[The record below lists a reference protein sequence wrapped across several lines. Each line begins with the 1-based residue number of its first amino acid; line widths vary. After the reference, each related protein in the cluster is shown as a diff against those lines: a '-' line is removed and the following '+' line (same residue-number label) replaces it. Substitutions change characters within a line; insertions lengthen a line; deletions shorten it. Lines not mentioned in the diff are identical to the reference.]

1 MLQYMDPF
9 LVAGLLFF
17 LSLIAG
23 TVSERSGVPALLLF
37 LGIGMLAGVDGP
49 GGLPFDDAAFTNQI
63 GTVALAFILFSGGF
77 ATRWQDIRPIVAR
90 GTLFSTLGVMITAGV
105 MAVLIALIPGFSLKD
120 GFLLG
125 AIVSST
131 DAAAVFSI
139 LRTQKL
145 GLKGSLKPLLE
156 FESGSNDPMAVFMTL
171 AALRWIDAPD
181 APFGDMLSL
190 FVTQMVLGGVMG
202 VMMGRLACFL
212 IQRLRVENEALYPVW
227 GISVVL
233 VAFGLT
239 QSVRGN
245 GYLAVYICGIVMGGG
260 DFLYKYSLERFHDA
274 FAWLMQITMFL
285 VLGLLVNPG
294 ELING
299 SVVGVGLLISVLLM
313 LVARPVAVFLCSIRS
328 ALSLRERLFVSWTGL
343 RGAVPIILATYPL
356 TEGHPHARYF
366 FNLIFFVVLTS
377 VLLQGKTLAA
387 AARLLGLDTW
397 IRIAPA
403 YPLSFDRTPES
414 SGEESREIGL
424 MPDSWVV
431 GKTVSELNF
440 PEGVSILLIHRGARF
455 LIPKGG
461 TRLEAEDAL
470 LIFGERSALLDVEN
484 LLARRRELEA
494 SGDGD
499 KLYEEGSPETP

>member
-1 MLQYMDPF
+1 MLQHVDPY
-9 LVAGLLFF
+9 LVTGLLFF
-17 LSLIAG
+17 LSLLAG
-23 TVSERSGVPALLLF
+23 TVSERTRIPALILF

-49 GGLPFDDAAFTNQI
+49 GGLPFDDAPFTNLV

-77 ATRWQDIRPIVAR
+77 ATRWEDIRPIVGR
-90 GTLFSTLGVMITAGV
+90 GVLLSTAGVMITAVV
-105 MAVLIALIPGFSLKD
+105 MAVLISMIPGFSFKD

-156 FESGSNDPMAVFMTL
+156 FESGSNDPMAVFLTL
-171 AALRWIDAPD
+171 AALRWIESPD
-181 APFGDMLSL
+181 APIGDMLFL
-190 FVTQMVLGGVMG
+190 FLTQMVLGGLTG
-202 VMMGRLACFL
+202 VLMGRLSCFL
-212 IQRLRVENEALYPVW
+212 IQRLRVANEALYPVW
-227 GISVVL
+227 GISIVL
-233 VAFGLT
+233 ITFGLT
-239 QSVRGN
+239 QSIRGN
-245 GYLAVYICGIVMGGG
+245 GYLAVYICGVVMADE

-294 ELING
+294 ELINA
-299 SVVGVGLLISVLLM
+299 SVVGVGLLVSALLM
-313 LVARPVAVFLCSIRS
+313 LVARPAAVFLCSLRS
-328 ALSLRERLFVSWTGL
+328 EFSLQERLFVSWTGL

-356 TEGHPHARYF
+356 TAGHVHARYF

-397 IRIAPA
+397 FRAAPA
-403 YPLSFDRTPES
+403 YPLSFDRTPGS
-414 SGEESREIGL
+414 AGEETREIDL
-424 MPDSWVV
+424 KPDSCVV
-431 GKTVSELNF
+431 GLTVSELNF
-440 PEGVSILLIHRGARF
+440 PEGVTILLVHRGTRF

-461 TRLEAEDAL
+461 TRLEAEDTL
-470 LIFGERSALLDVEN
+470 LIFGEREFLSEVET
-484 LLARRRELEA
+484 LLASRRSFDGA
-494 SGDGD
+494 GDG
-499 KLYEEGSPETP
+499 E

>member
-1 MLQYMDPF
+1 MLQHMDPF

-17 LSLIAG
+17 FSLLAG
-23 TVSERSGVPALLLF
+23 TLSERSGIPALLLF

-77 ATRWQDIRPIVAR
+77 ATRWQDIQPIVAR
-90 GTLFSTLGVMITAGV
+90 GILFSTLGVMITAAV
-105 MAVLIALIPGFSLKD
+105 MALLISLIPGFSFKD

-171 AALRWIDAPD
+171 AALRWVEAPD
-181 APFGDMLSL
+181 APFGDMLLL
-190 FVTQMVLGGVMG
+190 FVTQIVLGGVMG

-227 GISVVL
+227 GISIVL
-233 VAFGLT
+233 VTFGLT
-239 QSVRGN
+239 QSLRGN
-245 GYLAVYICGIVMGGG
+245 GYLAVYICGVVMREG

-274 FAWLMQITMFL
+274 LAWLMQITMFL

-299 SVVGVGLLISVLLM
+299 SVIGIGLLISVLLM
-313 LVARPVAVFLCSIRS
+313 LVARPAAVFLCSIRS

-397 IRIAPA
+397 FRISPS
-403 YPLSFDRTPES
+403 YPLSFDRTPGS
-414 SGEESREIGL
+414 AGEETREVDL
-424 MPDSWVV
+424 RADSCVV
-431 GKTVSELNF
+431 GRTVSELNF
-440 PEGVSILLIHRGARF
+440 PEGVTILLVHRGTRF

-461 TRLEAEDAL
+461 TRLEAEDTL
-470 LIFGERSALLDVEN
+470 LIFGEYASLTEVEA
-484 LLARRRELEA
+484 LLARRRT
-494 SGDGD
+494 GDS
-499 KLYEEGSPETP
+499 EGGEGKNF